1 MMDLH
6 TGIME
11 SLLQPEAVEDLFN
24 KKESLLE
31 KFAQKHVVLVC
42 NPKDDEKAST
52 LLRSKGIE
60 VDSIQ
65 HEDRFPLD
73 GHAVI
78 IVKESPDTQ
87 IKQEDLQLAL
97 ESFQMRMLEKENERR
112 MESLYEQT
120 KLMDSEAPTIFE
132 MQNRAY
138 LREQH
143 KFALRQ
149 SNKFR
154 KK

>member
-11 SLLQPEAVEDLFN
+11 SLLKPETVEDLFN
-24 KKESLLE
+24 KKESLIE

-42 NPKDDEKAST
+42 NPKDEEKALP

-65 HEDRFPLD
+65 HEERFPLD
-73 GHAVI
+73 GQAVI

-87 IKQEDLQLAL
+87 IKQEDLQLAM
-97 ESFQMRMLEKENERR
+97 EAFQMRMLEKENERR
-112 MESLYEQT
+112 M
-120 KLMDSEAPTIFE
+120 
-132 MQNRAY
+132 
-138 LREQH
+138 
-143 KFALRQ
+143 
-149 SNKFR
+149 
-154 KK
+154 